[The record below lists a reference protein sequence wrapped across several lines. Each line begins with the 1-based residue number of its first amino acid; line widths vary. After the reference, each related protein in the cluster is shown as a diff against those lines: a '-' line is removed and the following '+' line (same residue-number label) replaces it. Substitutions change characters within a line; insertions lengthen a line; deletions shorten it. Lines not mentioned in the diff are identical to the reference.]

1 MNEVLHKGLQFVC
14 HSDFELVISDQWIPN
29 LTVMYVLNSLLGFLH
44 VFFLS
49 KTGRPTRKDLCRDT
63 ILLDL
68 VILV

>member
-1 MNEVLHKGLQFVC
+1 MDEILQKGLQFLC
-14 HSDFELVISDQWIPN
+14 YSDFEWAISVEWVTN
-29 LTVMYVLNSLLGFLH
+29 LTLMYVLNSLLGFLH

-49 KTGRPTRKDLCRDT
+49 KTGRPIRKDLCRDT